1 MEGTS
6 AVTCWIGIAPLR
18 NLFDTFTE
26 VLEHMSQNLIQIRD
40 RIAELPTDI
49 FWLKDALD
57 VIIARCGHDGTL
69 MAKCGVSDLLDVP
82 HHLLFPDAQTQAS
95 IAEMNEIMADCA
107 DHDTVRRSKES
118 VRRVT
123 LEQTKVA
130 EAHIEKIDKVLE
142 EAKRVVRTI
151 QILLDE

>member
-1 MEGTS
+1 M
-6 AVTCWIGIAPLR
+6 GIAPLR
-18 NLFDTFTE
+18 NLFDTFTG

-49 FWLKDALD
+49 SWLKDALD

-82 HHLLFPDAQTQAS
+82 DFLLFPDAETQAS
-95 IAEMNEIMADCA
+95 TAKMNEVMADYG
-107 DHDTVRRSKES
+107 DHDTIRRTKES

-123 LEQTKVA
+123 LEQTKTA
-130 EAHIEKIDKVLE
+130 EGYIEKIDKALK
-142 EAKRVVRTI
+142 EARRVVRTI